1 MFPGTFPFLLGYPV
15 VGILIA
21 TLIGVNLHS
30 SGFRKHLAV
39 NSFLKN
45 ASGSHLASLLEWRA
59 HWPIEF
65 PCVLFK
71 KRELL

>member
-30 SGFRKHLAV
+30 SGIRKLLVV

-45 ASGSHLASLLEWRA
+45 LHSEVTWLLLEWR
-59 HWPIEF
+59 
-65 PCVLFK
+65 
-71 KRELL
+71 ELIGL

>member
-1 MFPGTFPFLLGYPV
+1 MFPGTSPFLLGYPV

-45 ASGSHLASLLEWRA
+45 VHSEATWLLSWNGER
-59 HWPIEF
+59 IG
-65 PCVLFK
+65 L
-71 KRELL
+71 

>member
-1 MFPGTFPFLLGYPV
+1 MFPGTSPFLLGYPV

-45 ASGSHLASLLEWRA
+45 VHSEVTWLLSRSG
-59 HWPIEF
+59 
-65 PCVLFK
+65 
-71 KRELL
+71 ELIGL